1 MRSCWSMRSFR
12 PLKPITAT
20 GTNFSLLR
28 ARLRD
33 ILVAI
38 TRTRTAT
45 ATQPRTSAQPRT
57 ATHRHRH
64 TDTRPHTYSHTH
76 THREPCN
83 TRSTLVVQHARTRCR
98 RHLGSHHQSGHH
110 AVSHQTRPGLSSVR
124 GPTPAATTRAVC
136 CTCVGKGDRL
146 VARRHTPTG
155 PGYETHRS
163 MRGSR
168 RLYSMCLNCLYCDRR
183 LRSGMYTARSSWT
196 SLMSWGEIIVAAA
209 PAVAVAAPAV
219 ANGFAAAVVAVAN
232 GFAAA
237 GAAAVA
243 NGVRGRRSRGC
254 CGRKRVR
261 GRRCGG
267 HGCKRVR
274 GRRRRCRGRERVTG
288 GGARGSRER
297 VGRCWCRRRGEGV
310 GSGRGGR
317 SCGRKRVAAG
327 SSSKW
332 VGHHS
337 RGQVLRVETANS
349 TNVTV
354 LTHRTATIHVS
365 PIRLLRPGL
374 GKELRLRNDCHG
386 RLMWSN

>member
-45 ATQPRTSAQPRT
+45 ATQPRTSAQPRRV
-57 ATHRHRH
+57 THRHRH

-155 PGYETHRS
+155 PGYEAHRS

-243 NGVRGRRSRGC
+243 KGFADAGAGAAAVANGFAAVD
-254 CGRKRVR
+254 V
-261 GRRCGG
+261 
-267 HGCKRVR
+267 V
-274 GRRRRCRGRERVTG
+274 VTAANG
-288 GGARGSRER
+288 FAAVVVVVAAANGLLAAVLAAVANGLAAAGAAAVAKGLAAAGAAAVAAANGLLLAAAANGLAITH
-297 VGRCWCRRRGEGV
+297 VGRC
-310 GSGRGGR
+310 
-317 SCGRKRVAAG
+317 CGWK
-327 SSSKW
+327 
-332 VGHHS
+332 
-337 RGQVLRVETANS
+337 L
-349 TNVTV
+349 
-354 LTHRTATIHVS
+354 LTPPTS
-365 PIRLLRPGL
+365 Q
-374 GKELRLRNDCHG
+374 C
-386 RLMWSN
+386 